1 MFILIAC
8 TYELSN
14 RKADSQIT
22 ANIDNADYSPV
33 ILPYYSISN
42 YFRLNTAKYTKSEY
56 VAFSQ
61 INFIVYHGKYQCDK

>member
-33 ILPYYSISN
+33 ILPYYSIFN
-42 YFRLNTAKYTKSEY
+42 YFRLNAAKYTKSEY
-56 VAFSQ
+56 IASTQ
-61 INFIVYHGKYQCDK
+61 INLIAYHRIC